1 MSVRVNKSAFNIR
14 ERLSEL
20 ERPIGVKGNELMR
33 AETAQD
39 ARDFISAGR
48 KNLIINGAMMVAQR
62 GTSQAS
68 VSSLGYY
75 TVDRFQTMLSN
86 LGTWTVSR
94 ETDAPNGFQ
103 YSLKH
108 TCTTADSSP
117 ASSDYAIIYQRF
129 ETQNVKNSLRYGTS
143 SAQNVTLSFWVKSN
157 KTGNASTGIFFS
169 NSGTNRY
176 ISKQYQINNSGTWE
190 YKTITFPPNTT
201 LTMDLGDTEAGL
213 FVEWWM
219 NSGSNFSGGNHD
231 IWSTSS
237 TVRNASNLGVGGATS
252 DYFQITGVQLE
263 VGKNATEFEHRS
275 YGEELALCQRYYQ
288 RIGKVSSDG
297 NTSRTIMLGAY
308 NVTRAFG
315 GLPISVAMRTRT
327 PTITY
332 SNLYLESLNLV
343 SFLAITSFTRYGAM
357 GIDGSFLGVEANVA
371 SGLSSGSPYYIS
383 FQGGQNGFLALDTEL

>member
-1 MSVRVNKSAFNIR
+1 MTVRVNKSSFNIR
-14 ERLSEL
+14 EKLSEL
-20 ERPIGVKGNELMR
+20 ERPIGLKGSELMR
-33 AETAQD
+33 AETAQE
-39 ARDFISAGR
+39 ARDFVSAGR
-48 KNLIINGAMMVAQR
+48 KNLIINGAMQVAQR
-62 GTSQAS
+62 GTSQSS
-68 VSSLGYY
+68 VTSSGYY

-201 LTMDLGDTEAGL
+201 LTMDLGDTEGGL

-231 IWSTSS
+231 VWSTSS

-275 YGEELALCQRYYQ
+275 YGEELALCQRYCIVYGGAE
-288 RIGKVSSDG
+288 RRHLGIGGMYTSTAVNITLSTPTTMRAQPVLTKVLNG
-297 NTSRTIMLGAY
+297 NSQWLEVYVG
-308 NVTRAFG
+308 AFG
-315 GLPISVAMRTRT
+315 TNSNA
-327 PTITY
+327 TIEMGEGGST
-332 SNLYLESLNLV
+332 NNVRLYC
-343 SFLAITSFTRYGAM
+343 TGAH
-357 GIDGSFLGVEANVA
+357 
-371 SGLSSGSPYYIS
+371 SGSTAGYAAWVQI
-383 FQGGQNGFLALDTEL
+383 LAGAKLILNAEL

>member
-1 MSVRVNKSAFNIR
+1 MTVRIAKQPVNIR
-14 ERLSEL
+14 EKLSEL

-39 ARDFISAGR
+39 ARDLVSAGR

-75 TVDRFQTMLSN
+75 TVDRFQTVLSN

-117 ASSDYAIIYQRF
+117 ASSDYAIIYQSF

-201 LTMDLGDTEAGL
+201 LTMDLGDTEGGL

-231 IWSTSS
+231 VWSTSS

-275 YGEELALCQRYYQ
+275 YGEELALCKRYYEFGYFNQ
-288 RIGKVSSDG
+288 NVFTDQYTNATWQGEYEVEKRATGTLTYQDSDG
-297 NTSRTIMLGAY
+297 NSQRISRWFTSSYST
-308 NVTRAFG
+308 NVTPTG
-315 GLPISVAMRTRT
+315 NSPNNTRKNFSG
-327 PTITY
+327 Y
-332 SNLYLESLNLV
+332 
-343 SFLAITSFTRYGAM
+343 ITSLTAGTLVR
-357 GIDGSFLGVEANVA
+357 VA
-371 SGLSSGSPYYIS
+371 
-383 FQGGQNGFLALDTEL
+383 FDWQLDAEL